1 MFDRNHERLASPVSV
16 LVMHAVAVSD
26 NEDVAYEEA
35 SARHRLEFLDAMLAA
50 IERRTEVVDLI
61 AESETADEARA
72 SLRALLGISELA
84 ATAIIDLQLRRFA
97 KLERSRI
104 LDERDEIQRIL
115 SR

>member
-1 MFDRNHERLASPVSV
+1 
-16 LVMHAVAVSD
+16 MHAVAVSD
-26 NEDVAYEEA
+26 NEEVAYEEA
-35 SARHRLEFLDAMLAA
+35 SALHRLEFLDAMLAA
-50 IERRTEVVDLI
+50 IERRAEVMDLI
-61 AESETADEARA
+61 AESESADEARA

-104 LDERDEIQRIL
+104 LDERDEIQRTL

>member
-1 MFDRNHERLASPVSV
+1 M

-26 NEDVAYEEA
+26 NDEVAYEKA
-35 SARHRLEFLDAMLAA
+35 NARDRLEFLDAILAA
-50 IERRTEVVDLI
+50 IERRAEVIDLI
-61 AESETADEARA
+61 AESESAGEARA

-104 LDERDEIQRIL
+104 LAERDEIRRTL